1 MVKFIISCEHGGNK
15 IPQEYNPLF
24 KNAEDVLATHR
35 GWDVGIL
42 PVAQEIAEILNLDI
56 TYSTTSRLLVELN
69 RSIGKPDLFSSYTH
83 SLSLAEKERILN
95 EYYFPYRNKIE
106 MEIRKSIN
114 SGSKV
119 IHLSFHSF
127 TPVLNGIE
135 RQADMGLLFD
145 PEREMEAKF
154 CEQWKETLQV
164 ANRDYN
170 VMFNYPYLGTD
181 DGFTTYLRTQFPKDM
196 YGGIELEV
204 NQKFLTDQ
212 KKSTIMTQSIKKSLQ
227 MTINQSGNLI

>member
-35 GWDVGIL
+35 GWDIGIL

-83 SLSLAEKERILN
+83 SLSLSEKERILS
-95 EYYFPYRNKIE
+95 EYYFPYRNKVETDIS
-106 MEIRKSIN
+106 KWIN
-114 SGSKV
+114 SGYKV

-135 RQADMGLLFD
+135 RQGDMGLLFD
-145 PEREMEAKF
+145 PEREIEVKF
-154 CEQWKETLQV
+154 CEQWKGALQV
-164 ANRDYN
+164 ANQNCN
-170 VMFNYPYLGTD
+170 VRFNYPYLGID
-181 DGFTTYLRTQFPKDM
+181 DGFTTYLRTQFPKRM

-212 KKSTIMTQSIKKSLQ
+212 KKSKVMTESIKKSLQ
-227 MTINQSGNLI
+227 TAIDQWNSFI